1 MTVDTRVAAVRKVAD
16 CSEMKVVFF
25 GRTSNGKSTL
35 INALLKCQV
44 LPTGFGTVTNCFCL
58 IKGQSKSAEGGYMKL
73 EDSAEELPVEVRA
86 MLHLSYK

>member
-1 MTVDTRVAAVRKVAD
+1 MAAAKRVAD

-44 LPTGFGTVTNCFCL
+44 LPTGDGSVTNCFCL
-58 IKGQSKSAEGGYMKL
+58 IKGQSRTTEGGYVKL
-73 EDSAEELPVEVRA
+73 EDSDEEHPVEVRA
-86 MLHLSYK
+86 LLQFFCK